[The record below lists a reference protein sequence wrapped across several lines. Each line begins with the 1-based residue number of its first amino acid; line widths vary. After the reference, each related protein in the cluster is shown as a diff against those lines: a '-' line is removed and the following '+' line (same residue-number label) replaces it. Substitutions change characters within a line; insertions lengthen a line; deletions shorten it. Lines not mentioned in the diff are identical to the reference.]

1 MSQQQYPRKAVEVF
15 KTLMEVFSPSVFKI
29 IIFTVTLALFVG
41 YLLISEQ
48 LALLKPLLL
57 VYSYILG
64 ISVYSLNRLSQA
76 KNDIEYL
83 SQEYFS
89 DFPVRQHSG
98 FAWETPDGQRIE
110 SERLNKHYS
119 YRLVLMFIAF
129 VLMILGLYLLK
140 MFV

>member
-57 VYSYILG
+57 
-64 ISVYSLNRLSQA
+64 VYSLNRLSQA